1 MKDAQITRIVAV
13 DVKSGES
20 GYAVFETPLRL
31 VDWGLKGEKGYIG
44 NARCI
49 ADLLA
54 LFQPSVVVMLRI
66 ATNSKRNSVSVR
78 RTVQAVRGEAR
89 RASLPVAIVSERAAK
104 TFFERQGFR
113 TRHEI
118 ASALAASFPELAWK
132 LPPHRKMWQ
141 TEYARL
147 SIFDA
152 VSLALTYFAR
162 HGISIALSRDDGAEG
177 AEFFRRSLR

>member
-1 MKDAQITRIVAV
+1 MKGAQITRIVAV

-20 GYAVFETPLRL
+20 GYAVFEAPLRL
-31 VDWGLKGEKGYIG
+31 VDWGLKRTKGPKQ
-44 NARCI
+44 NARHI

-54 LFQPSVVVMLRI
+54 LFQPSVVVILRI

-89 RASLPVAIVSERAAK
+89 RASLPIAIVSERAVK
-104 TFFERQGFR
+104 TFFERNGFR

-118 ASALAASFPELAWK
+118 ASALATSFPELAWK
-132 LPPHRKMWQ
+132 LPPRRKMWQ
-141 TEYARL
+141 TEYARM
-147 SIFDA
+147 
-152 VSLALTYFAR
+152 SLGLTYFAR
-162 HGISIALSRDDGAEG
+162 QGISKALSSDDGAEG